1 MSEPTERDPL
11 AAVVAL
17 EAATFRVGQLARR
30 LLAEHSGAGLVVTD
44 AHVFAHDDGDTTG
57 ELLLFTSDVD
67 GARRVARALGAEPET
82 KMSDFSRVFV
92 FERVWGETVIDGIK
106 VKITGRRTL
115 SDEETAAWRAEQDQA
130 AAVDTSAGGGD
141 Q

>member
-1 MSEPTERDPL
+1 MSERIERDPL

-30 LLAEHSGAGLVVTD
+30 LLAEHAGADLVVPD
-44 AHVFAHDDGDTTG
+44 VYAFAHDDGDTRA
-57 ELLLFTSDVD
+57 ELKLSSGSVD
-67 GARRVARALGAEPET
+67 GARTLARALGIEPET
-82 KMSDFSRVFV
+82 KMSDISLAYV

-106 VKITGRRTL
+106 VKIGGRRRL

-130 AAVDTSAGGGD
+130 AAEDARAGGGAG
-141 Q
+141 